1 MCHNSGFSLFLVI
14 WITYCWFDVFICFLF
29 FVSFLEMDIVMD
41 IGYCKATQNNL
52 NELLQTFRVSLV
64 FSVDFWY
71 LIMFLQEQELYQKE
85 GLGVNE
91 VHYVDNQDCIGESV
105 PASLLW
111 PHLLLKLIKW
121 LISAFSKWPNGSFVL
136 WWSICKS
143 TTQNVLISFGRMVF
157 NPSRDFMLLCFF
169 SLICYL
175 VSVRTLDGSVSE
187 NGSID
192 WHSGA
197 S

>member
-1 MCHNSGFSLFLVI
+1 
-14 WITYCWFDVFICFLF
+14 
-29 FVSFLEMDIVMD
+29 
-41 IGYCKATQNNL
+41 
-52 NELLQTFRVSLV
+52 
-64 FSVDFWY
+64 
-71 LIMFLQEQELYQKE
+71 MFLQEQELYQKE

-121 LISAFSKWPNGSFVL
+121 LISAFSKWPKGNFVL

-143 TTQNVLISFGRMVF
+143 TTHNVLISFGRMVF

-175 VSVRTLDGSVSE
+175 VSVRTLDGSREWKRVNRLTLWGIVTMKCRLWELALQNSKCTE
-187 NGSID
+187 IVVTLCRVHTPQMHRG
-192 WHSGA
+192 
-197 S
+197 